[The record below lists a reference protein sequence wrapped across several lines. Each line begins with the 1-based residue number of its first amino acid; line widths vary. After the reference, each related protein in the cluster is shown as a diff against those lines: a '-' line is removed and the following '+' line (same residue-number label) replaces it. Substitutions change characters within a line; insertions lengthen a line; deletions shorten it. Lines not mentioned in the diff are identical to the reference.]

1 MQPPSPTSTSREP
14 QEQLDPNAKRIW
26 IIGDLIGTTVL
37 TLLVLGLALL
47 VRWLAEL
54 HWIWVVVPVV
64 IVLALGL
71 AWTLVTPRIRYNQWR
86 YAIRDD
92 EVDLAHGI
100 IVKTRQVVPMAR
112 IQHVDTTRGPI
123 QRRYRLAS
131 VVFYTA
137 AGAMTIPELAD
148 DQAAT
153 VRDRIAAL
161 AKVNDDLL

>member
-1 MQPPSPTSTSREP
+1 MQPPSQPSISSDPR
-14 QEQLDPNAKRIW
+14 EQLDPNARRIW
-26 IIGDLIGTTVL
+26 VIGDLIGTIVL
-37 TLLVLGLALL
+37 TLIVLGVALL
-47 VRWLAEL
+47 VRWLADL
-54 HWIWVVVPVV
+54 HWIWVVIPVV
-64 IVLALGL
+64 IVLGLGL
-71 AWTLVTPRIRYNQWR
+71 AWAIVTPRIRYNQWR
-86 YAIRDD
+86 FAIRDD

-100 IVKTRQVVPMAR
+100 VVKTRQIIPMAR

-123 QRRYRLAS
+123 QRHYGLAS

-148 DQAAT
+148 ERAAD

>member
-1 MQPPSPTSTSREP
+1 MQPTSPPPQPLEPRER
-14 QEQLDPNAKRIW
+14 LDPNAKRIW
-26 IIGDLIGTTVL
+26 IIGDLIGTVVL
-37 TLLVLGLALL
+37 TTIALGLTLL
-47 VRWLAEL
+47 VRWLADL
-54 HWIWVVVPVV
+54 HWVWTVVPVAM
-64 IVLALGL
+64 VLGLGL
-71 AWTLVTPRIRYNQWR
+71 AWTLTTPRIRYNQWR

-100 IVKTRQVVPMAR
+100 VVKTRQIVPMAR

-123 QRRYRLAS
+123 QRRYGLAS

-148 DQAAT
+148 ERAAE

-161 AKVNDDLL
+161 AKVSDELL